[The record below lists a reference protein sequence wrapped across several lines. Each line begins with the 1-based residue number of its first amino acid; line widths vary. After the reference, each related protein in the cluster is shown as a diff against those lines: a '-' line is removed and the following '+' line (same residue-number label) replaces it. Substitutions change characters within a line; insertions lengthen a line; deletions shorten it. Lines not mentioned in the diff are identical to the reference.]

1 MMRSVTVTL
10 VDDLDADKTA
20 DETVSFG
27 LDGRDYEIDLSK
39 AHAGELRKMAN
50 RYIAAARR
58 AKTAVRQRPARRTQA
73 DRERAREIRAWAVE
87 KGLMTTERGRIPE
100 HVTREYEAS
109 RRAESSRLRVTHA
122 WHYPAQRAAEPLCAY
137 LREHEYRNCP
147 GRLLLI
153 FRVVRPG
160 GHGPLP
166 PGRAFVA
173 GNLSRLVVLLDRAIL
188 QFHMRVRGQ
197 VVVPDG
203 VAGRAAQGRHDGIV
217 AIVFDPHQRRLAYL
231 PRLRAHRR
239 QDDHRAAAQLGPL
252 GAAGALVEVNLV
264 TRPRGRAWLVATG
277 KRHAGRNTCARPVVP
292 VTP

>member
-10 VDDLDADKTA
+10 VDDLDDAKAA

-39 AHAGELRKMAN
+39 AHAGELRKMAS

-73 DRERAREIRAWAVE
+73 DRARAVE
-87 KGLMTTERGRIPE
+87 KGLMSTERGRIPE
-100 HVTREYEAS
+100 HVTREFEAS
-109 RRAESSRLRVTHA
+109 KRAESSRLPVRPA
-122 WHYPAQRAAEPLCAY
+122 WHYPARRTPLRACR
-137 LREHEYRNCP
+137 REHEYRNRP

-166 PGRAFVA
+166 PGRALVA
-173 GNLSRLVVLLDRAIL
+173 GNLPRLVVLLDRAIL
-188 QFHMRVRGQ
+188 QFHMRVPGQ

-203 VAGRAAQGRHDGIV
+203 VAGRTAQRRHDGVV
-217 AIVFDPHQRRLAYL
+217 AIMLDPHQRRLAYL

-239 QDDHRAAAQLGPL
+239 QDDHRAAAELGSL
-252 GAAGALVEVNLV
+252 GAAGVLVEVNLV
-264 TRPRGRAWLVATG
+264 TGPRGRAWLVVTG
-277 KRHAGRNTCARPVVP
+277 KRHAPRNTYARPVVP